1 MIRAAQLQDAA
12 IIAKMWRDLLNVP
25 NTTEEVAARTL
36 QRMDEDD
43 RYGTYVA
50 VEDGG
55 VVGFITLVEVIS
67 FDDPDG
73 YIKLNGIAVLPEY
86 QHRGIAHQLMERA
99 EEEAR
104 KRGASSVGCA
114 TSFGREGSQALLKEL
129 GYEKSAFWFHKVF
142 S

>member
-1 MIRAAQLQDAA
+1 MIRPVIQQDAA
-12 IIAKMWRDLLNVP
+12 IVAAMWRDLLNVP
-25 NTTEEVAARTL
+25 STTEQIADRTIR
-36 QRMDEDD
+36 RMDEDD

-50 VEDGG
+50 VEDGR
-55 VVGFITLVEVIS
+55 VVGFITFVEVIS

-73 YIKLNGIAVLPEY
+73 YVKLNGIAVLPEY
-86 QHRGIAHQLMERA
+86 QRRGIARRLMERV

-114 TSFGREGSQALLKEL
+114 TSFGREGSQELLKKL

-142 S
+142 